1 MLRSKSIKGKIPDVA
16 NLALNP
22 SLNTKINE
30 VKGETPSISNLA
42 TKAAVTTINKS
53 WIKIR
58 GR

>member
-1 MLRSKSIKGKIPDVA
+1 MLRLKNIKGKILDVA
-16 NLALNP
+16 TLALNP